1 MVDVFGPGAAHGQRA
16 QEGLEFLKKGANQR
30 LDGHLEVLEEGL
42 KESGAQGEGD
52 PQSQGS
58 SGQDILER
66 VGAAADLA
74 TRPSLGRVAKGV
86 PTEFF

>member
-16 QEGLEFLKKGANQR
+16 QERLEFLQR
-30 LDGHLEVLEEGL
+30 GVIQCFDGHLEVLEEGL

-58 SGQDILER
+58 GRQDIIER